1 LCILH
6 LKLFNLSKSIFSKSG
21 NNNNDLVIWIDRL
34 SIIEVKKAHVAYASL
49 ILEVLQ
55 HVLFVLVQSAISISS
70 DIIYYSSAIAKV
82 LRMLLRNTNHY
93 CNIAVLF
100 RSIPAATFCTKE
112 FGIERVAFPR
122 FVMKSVLNHCINIRM
137 INSWN
142 VFKVL

>member
-6 LKLFNLSKSIFSKSG
+6 LKLFKLSKSIFSKSG
-21 NNNNDLVIWIDRL
+21 NNNTNLVIWIDRL
-34 SIIEVKKAHVAYASL
+34 SIIEAKKDHVAYAFL

-55 HVLFVLVQSAISISS
+55 HVLFVLVQSAIISS